1 MDKCGIIPGRRELLI
16 ILLLATLM
24 TVVLCPPCLH
34 NWAYAWRFWGITVT
48 IWLVMWYGNGFVA
61 GWLDRWIAW
70 KEQPGKRL
78 LLGIVSSVAYS
89 ALAMLL
95 LAWLFNRVLDI
106 DIGNVWQLV
115 LISVVISII
124 ILLFI
129 QARQFIFSWRDLAL
143 REERLRGELMASRYE
158 VLKNQLNPHFLF
170 NSLNALADLVHEDPA
185 LAEKYINQLSRVLRY
200 VLETSQ
206 QAVVPLAT
214 ELDILQAYVFLQQIR
229 FGANF
234 KVDIDVPEAALQKR
248 VPPLVLQLLLENA
261 IKHNEIT
268 AANPLRV
275 KITLEQDNLQICNN
289 LQPRESLKGESTGTG
304 LANVQARYNALTDR
318 QVRVSRSDGQFC
330 VVLPLLDKQS

>member
-1 MDKCGIIPGRRELLI
+1 MDKSGIIPGRRELLI

-24 TVVLCPPCLH
+24 TVALCPSCLH

-61 GWLDRWIAW
+61 SWLDRRIAW
-70 KEQPGKRL
+70 KEQPGRRL
-78 LLGIVSSVAYS
+78 LLGIVSSVVYS
-89 ALAMLL
+89 ALAMIV
-95 LAWLFNRVLDI
+95 LAWFFNRVLDV

-124 ILLFI
+124 VLLFL
-129 QARQFIFSWRDLAL
+129 QTRQFVYSWRDLAL
-143 REERLRGELMASRYE
+143 QEERLRSELMVSRYE

-200 VLETSQ
+200 VLETSR

-229 FGANF
+229 FGNNF
-234 KVDIDVPEAALQKR
+234 KVEIEVPEAALQKR
-248 VPPLVLQLLLENA
+248 VPPLVLQILLENA

-268 AANPLRV
+268 AANPLHVNISLDR
-275 KITLEQDNLQICNN
+275 DDLQVCNN

-304 LANVQARYNALTDR
+304 LANLQARYNTLTDR
-318 QVRVSRSDGQFC
+318 QVKVNHADSQFC
-330 VVLPLLDKQS
+330 VALPLLDKQP

>member
-1 MDKCGIIPGRRELLI
+1 MDKYGIIPGRRELLI

-24 TVVLCPPCLH
+24 TVALCPPCLH

-61 GWLDRWIAW
+61 GWLDRRIAW

-78 LLGIVSSVAYS
+78 LLGIVGSVVYS
-89 ALAMLL
+89 ALAMIV
-95 LAWLFNRVLDI
+95 LAWLFNRVLDV

-124 ILLFI
+124 VLLFL
-129 QARQFIFSWRDLAL
+129 QTRQFVYSWRDLAL
-143 REERLRGELMASRYE
+143 QEERLRSELMVSRYE

-170 NSLNALADLVHEDPA
+170 NSLNALADLVHEDPV

-200 VLETSQ
+200 VLETSR
-206 QAVVPLAT
+206 QAVVSLAI

-229 FGANF
+229 FGTNF
-234 KVDIDVPEAALQKR
+234 KVDINVPEAVLPKR
-248 VPPLVLQLLLENA
+248 VPPLVLQILLENA

-268 AANPLRV
+268 AANPLQV
-275 KITLEQDNLQICNN
+275 KISLEQGDLQVCNN

-304 LANVQARYNALTDR
+304 LANVQARFNTLTDQ
-318 QVRVSRSDGQFC
+318 QVKVFHADGQFC
-330 VVLPLLDKQS
+330 VVLPLLDNQP